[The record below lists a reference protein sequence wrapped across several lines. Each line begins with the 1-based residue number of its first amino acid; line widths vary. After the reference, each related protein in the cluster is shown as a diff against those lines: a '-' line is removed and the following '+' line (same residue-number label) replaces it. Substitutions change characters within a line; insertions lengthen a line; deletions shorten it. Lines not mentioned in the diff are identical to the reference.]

1 VYLFVKIRKMHDT
14 LFFWPDY
21 TR

>member
-1 VYLFVKIRKMHDT
+1 VYLFVKIRNMHDT